1 MKNLYRK
8 IHVVSEKLKVYKEY
22 VEDNSFNL
30 EKVEQ
35 WKTYQVIKNAK
46 RTNKDNLRRKEFPNS
61 AKLLDSTKQQ
71 LIAVF
76 VREGFKCV
84 TKRRKYW

>member
-1 MKNLYRK
+1 M
-8 IHVVSEKLKVYKEY
+8 
-22 VEDNSFNL
+22 

-35 WKTYQVIKNAK
+35 WKTYQVIKNTK
-46 RTNKDNLRRKEFPNS
+46 RTNKDNLRWTEFPDN

-71 LIAVF
+71 LITVF
-76 VREGFKCV
+76 VREGFKYV